1 MYTAEIKE
9 YLKCDDVVDFDKPEV
24 KALADKLFAEA
35 EGGTDFVRRAYEYV
49 RDTFPHSADINADEI
64 AVSASD
70 VLKTGHGI
78 CHAKAH
84 LLAAILRSQGVPTG
98 FCYQKLIL
106 DDDAAPVYISHGLN
120 GVYLCEFDK

>member
-120 GVYLCEFDK
+120 GV